1 MSGPKATAVR
11 TERSRKRSRKAS
23 ESHEELPPSIASL
36 PTRSPPQELPPPP
49 IVDRP
54 QRLKRPK
61 ILWTEEEDKKLVELV
76 HKLSGAVH
84 DSALPGNFDWPAIAS
99 ELGTG
104 RSQGSVAQ
112 HWNTLRQKPGGSSR
126 VLAQPLGSRPVPVGR
141 WGHSSRGRNRG
152 RSRGRSRGRGRG
164 RGRFARHGGTEPEPP
179 TVQLPPLF
187 CAFSDAWER
196 LFKQRNRWQ
205 RRLCVGAPTVPCAC
219 STSGAL
225 APVSRPRE
233 TPYRETAM
241 AVSLSAAAVAPS
253 EIDWDGKRQTATV
266 EQGKPQDPEHEIK
279 YQADNDCNAGGGSS
293 GGGEEE
299 GEGREEDVDEDT
311 TATADRDHQGDELMD
326 EDGGGD
332 EEDVATGVGSHQ
344 DSVVTKQTVGEQML
358 SPVVHQRKELS
369 TDSDK
374 ADHSPITSEQE
385 SLLANPPSQLQQD
398 KIRMPVQTITSSSAR
413 RWSSKPVLSR
423 LIGSDGEWDW
433 HESGTQAGIA
443 LGVDKSNISKVC
455 TGKTNFLSLCGG
467 YEFKFA
473 KPDARPAAAVSSAP
487 GNHMNERQRATSYHG
502 GSKPVLS
509 RLIGSDGEWDW
520 HESGTQAGITLGVDK
535 VNISKV
541 CTGKMKFLSLC
552 GGYEFKFAKPDARPA
567 AALGNRTVEL
577 QAVTTNA
584 ARVFAPR
591 SFANSH
597 RCHIRA
603 LLQAVVQEKKGCSAA
618 MLAAQGS
625 IKNAC
630 ALPTV
635 GSSIFRNLLQLWTPT
650 QSQDIKSDANEV
662 RGPAPVSPYLEEQ
675 GSDDSGKSS
684 VLGSM
689 LAIEQVG
696 SALQALLQCHTETGA
711 WQAKLGAGSCSQQ
724 GLLASSDCI
733 GLVLLCAVEQH
744 ADVLINDL
752 QTVRCCLL
760 LLSTASYM
768 SRSCY
773 TNLLPVLLCQVLA
786 DAAETTVAVD
796 DHHLF
801 PRLNAQRIDDS
812 EASLQLSSAKVVP
825 STVLHSSAEIAVC
838 QAWLRLVRAL
848 QESKTGH
855 KQAVAAL
862 AQVEILARRWERE
875 LYAVEL
881 GIAVASNE
889 DVAKCSADVGGGDR
903 VPLVPQQS
911 RFEHQFRAHLALFA
925 TETVG
930 QLRARMQD
938 VALVRRWA
946 AGILEDL
953 DAKCTGSFV

>member
-1 MSGPKATAVR
+1 M
-11 TERSRKRSRKAS
+11 
-23 ESHEELPPSIASL
+23 
-36 PTRSPPQELPPPP
+36 
-49 IVDRP
+49 DRP

-84 DSALPGNFDWPAIAS
+84 DSALPGTFDWPAIAS

-385 SLLANPPSQLQQD
+385 SLLANPPSQPQQD

-413 RWSSKPVLSR
+413 RWS
-423 LIGSDGEWDW
+423 
-433 HESGTQAGIA
+433 
-443 LGVDKSNISKVC
+443 
-455 TGKTNFLSLCGG
+455 
-467 YEFKFA
+467 
-473 KPDARPAAAVSSAP
+473 
-487 GNHMNERQRATSYHG
+487 
-502 GSKPVLS
+502 SKPVLS